1 MTETEVVKITT
12 PAQQQRR
19 EAILLA
25 AADMF
30 FERGYAAT
38 SVDAI
43 LAKVG
48 GSKRSIYAEFGNK
61 EGLFT
66 ALVSHHARY
75 ALSALEEQ
83 DAGAGCGKDIEQHLL
98 IFGRRLMDIYFSPAL
113 LGIFRAI
120 MAEGARFPELTRSF
134 YEQGPAHAAIRL
146 SEALNAAASRNEIAV
161 DDGIMAAS
169 HFIGMLRDNLHL
181 SVVLGLRPVPSEAET
196 EKHVVSAVQIFL
208 RGLSYHSVNNSTRRQ
223 ST

>member
-1 MTETEVVKITT
+1 MTDTETEVVKITT

-66 ALVSHHARY
+66 ALVSHPARY

-83 DAGAGCGKDIEQHLL
+83 DAGYGKDIEQHLL

-146 SEALNAAASRNEIAV
+146 SEVLNAAASRNEIAV

>member
-1 MTETEVVKITT
+1 MSMTETVRLTT
-12 PAQQQRR
+12 SAQRR

-25 AADMF
+25 AADVF

-43 LAKVG
+43 VARVG

-66 ALVSHHARY
+66 ALVSRHARY

-83 DAGAGCGKDIEQHLL
+83 VESPGKTIEQQLL
-98 IFGRRLMDIYFSPAL
+98 TFGRRLMDIYFSPAL

-120 MAEGARFPELTRSF
+120 MAEGARFPELTRVF

-146 SEALNAAASRNEIAV
+146 SEVINEAASHNEVEV
-161 DDGIMAAS
+161 DDPVTVAS

-181 SVVLGLRPVPSEAET
+181 SVVLGLRPVPSEAEA

-208 RGLSYHSVNNSTRRQ
+208 RGISDQSVNSSSRGQLT
-223 ST
+223 

>member
-1 MTETEVVKITT
+1 MTETEVVKFTT

-43 LAKVG
+43 LARVG

-75 ALSALEEQ
+75 ALSALDEQ
-83 DAGAGCGKDIEQHLL
+83 DAGYGKDIEQHLL

-113 LGIFRAI
+113 LGTFRAI

-134 YEQGPAHAAIRL
+134 YEQGPAHAAMRL
-146 SEALNAAASRNEIAV
+146 SEVLNAAASRNEIAV
-161 DDGIMAAS
+161 DDALMAAS

-208 RGLSYHSVNNSTRRQ
+208 RGLSYHSVNNSSR
-223 ST
+223 